1 MPGLL
6 WLPALCG
13 VAVGAAVGWGIR
25 RLLAVLRRGAVLRPG
40 VAEATCALVTGV
52 GVGLAW
58 GGPLIGL
65 VVWAGW
71 LGVALGAVDI
81 RHHRLPDALT
91 LPAIPITMLVV
102 AVTEWRRPEAG
113 NGITAL
119 VAAAVLSGLF
129 LLLATV
135 APSGM
140 GQGDVKLVPSLAL
153 MTGYVSVA
161 AAVLGVVVAFVLG
174 AAWAVVGLASRRM
187 TMKTAIPFGP
197 FLLAGCWLVLL
208 VPEAVTGLVR

>member
-1 MPGLL
+1 VPGFF

-13 VAVGAAVGWGIR
+13 VPIGAAIGWGIR
-25 RLLAVLRRGAVLRPG
+25 RLLAVLRRGATLRPG
-40 VAEATCALVTGV
+40 GLEAICALVTGV
-52 GVGLAW
+52 GFGLAW
-58 GGPLIGL
+58 GSPLIGL

-81 RHHRLPDALT
+81 THHRLPDALT

-102 AVTEWRRPEAG
+102 GITEWRHPETGSAV
-113 NGITAL
+113 TAL
-119 VAAAVLSGLF
+119 VVAAVLSGLF
-129 LLLATV
+129 LLLAAV

-140 GQGDVKLVPSLAL
+140 GHGDVKLVPSLAL
-153 MTGYVSVA
+153 MTGYASIG
-161 AAVLGVVVAFVLG
+161 AAVLGVLVAFVLG
-174 AAWAVVGLASRRM
+174 AVWAVVGLASRRM

-208 VPEAVTGLVR
+208 FPELVTKLLR

>member
-119 VAAAVLSGLF
+119 VVAAVLSGLF

-208 VPEAVTGLVR
+208 FPEAVTGLVR

>member
-1 MPGLL
+1 MPDFL

-25 RLLAVLRRGAVLRPG
+25 RLLAALRRGAVLRPG
-40 VAEATCALVTGV
+40 VAETTCALVTGL

-58 GGPLIGL
+58 GGPLIGM

-102 AVTEWRRPEAG
+102 GFTEWVRPASG
-113 NGITAL
+113 SVVTAL
-119 VAAAVLSGLF
+119 VVAAVLSLLF
-129 LLLATV
+129 LLLAVV

-153 MTGYVSVA
+153 MTGFVSIA
-161 AAVLGVVVAFVLG
+161 AAVVSALAAFVLG
-174 AAWAVVGLASRRM
+174 AGWAVVGLASRRM
-187 TMKTAIPFGP
+187 TMKTAIPLGP
-197 FLLAGCWLVLL
+197 FLLAGCWLVL
-208 VPEAVTGLVR
+208 VFPELAARLLR

>member
-1 MPGLL
+1 VPGLL

-81 RHHRLPDALT
+81 RYHRLPDALT

-102 AVTEWRRPEAG
+102 AVTEWRRPEVG
-113 NGITAL
+113 NAVTAL
-119 VAAAVLSGLF
+119 VVAAVLSGLF

-140 GQGDVKLVPSLAL
+140 GRGDVKLVPSLAM

-208 VPEAVTGLVR
+208 FPDAVTWLVR

>member
-1 MPGLL
+1 MPEFS

-25 RLLAVLRRGAVLRPG
+25 WLLAVLRRGAVLRAG
-40 VAEATCALVTGV
+40 VAEAICALVTGV

-58 GGPLIGL
+58 GSPLVAL
-65 VVWAGW
+65 VLWAGW

-102 AVTEWRRPEAG
+102 GFTEWVRPESG
-113 NGITAL
+113 SVVTAL
-119 VAAAVLSGLF
+119 VVATVLSLLF
-129 LLLATV
+129 LLLAVV

-153 MTGYVSVA
+153 MTGFVSIA
-161 AAVLGVVVAFVLG
+161 AAVVSALAAFVLG
-174 AAWAVVGLASRRM
+174 AGWAVVGLASRRM
-187 TMKTAIPFGP
+187 TMTTAILLGP
-197 FLLAGCWLVLL
+197 FLLAGCWLVL
-208 VPEAVTGLVR
+208 VFPELAAGLLR